1 MFSSLR
7 ELDEVEIIEGHLV
20 TVTSENEHKSKLIH
34 AGGVTIACL
43 GFPVSL
49 KACNTAV

>member
-1 MFSSLR
+1 MCPSLR
-7 ELDEVEIIEGHLV
+7 ELDEVEVIEGHLV
-20 TVTSENEHKSKLIH
+20 AVATENEHKSKLVH